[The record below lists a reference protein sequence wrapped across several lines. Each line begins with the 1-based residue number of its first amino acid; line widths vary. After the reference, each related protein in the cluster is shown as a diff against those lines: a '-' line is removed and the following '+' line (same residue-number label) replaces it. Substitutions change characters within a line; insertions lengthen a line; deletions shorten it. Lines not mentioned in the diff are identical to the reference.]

1 MIIGAR
7 TAAWSGVKLPY
18 DAEVEWLQ
26 GHGFEYIDTGLIL
39 TDNDEVI
46 IGLIAS
52 EYPSEVRGVFGARSN
67 ALQNNINVNIN
78 SGIVYSDFG
87 NYTVCRASTTYK
99 LDDEIIISSKKSE
112 NKVEVV
118 GGATSVNTHG
128 AETITTPTSAWI
140 FGVSNTGWKFSSVRI
155 KYVEIVG
162 RFKAKPVIK
171 NGVGYLYN
179 EISGELFG
187 NASRPGAF
195 TWGDKVSV
203 GVGGLNV

>member
-1 MIIGAR
+1 MMLGAR
-7 TAAWSGVKLPY
+7 TAAWGGKDLPY

-39 TDNDEVI
+39 TDNHEVI
-46 IGLIAS
+46 IDLIAS
-52 EYPSEVRGVFGARSN
+52 EYKSYVRGVFGARSN
-67 ALQNNINVNIN
+67 AQLNNINVNIN
-78 SGIVYSDFG
+78 LGIVYSDFG
-87 NYTVCRASTTYK
+87 DYTVCRASTTYK

-112 NKVEVV
+112 NKVEVI

-128 AETITTPTSAWI
+128 AETIITPTSAWI
-140 FGVSNTGWKFSSVRI
+140 FGVSNTGWELSSVRI

-171 NGVGYLYN
+171 NGIGYLYN

-187 NASRPGAF
+187 NASGLGAF
-195 TWGDKVSV
+195 TWG
-203 GVGGLNV
+203 